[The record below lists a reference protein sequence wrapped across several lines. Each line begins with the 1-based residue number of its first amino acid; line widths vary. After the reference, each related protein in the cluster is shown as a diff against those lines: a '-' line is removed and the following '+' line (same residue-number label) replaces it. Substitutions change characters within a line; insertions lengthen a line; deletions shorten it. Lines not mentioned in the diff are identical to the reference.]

1 MNNEEVENKSAEQ
14 SESFESEKEIRSA
27 HLDKIQEKMNNMD
40 LEKRKSIFK
49 RAVLIVFIFIVVKLC
64 IGIACSRNKT
74 ADVVKE
80 TDNTVIVED
89 SLEQIANKILDYEF
103 MPKDRKKDPE
113 IEKVLDE
120 IVKEDRE
127 EAERA
132 KNEPERLKN
141 SK

>member
-1 MNNEEVENKSAEQ
+1 MNNEKVENKAAEQ

-27 HLDKIQEKMNNMD
+27 HLDKIQDKMNNMD

-64 IGIACSRNKT
+64 IGIACSRIKT
-74 ADVVKE
+74 ADVGKE
-80 TDNTVIVED
+80 TDKAAIVED

-103 MPKDRKKDPE
+103 KPKRKRSQEVEDALNAL
-113 IEKVLDE
+113 VD
-120 IVKEDRE
+120 EDRA
-127 EAERA
+127 EAA
-132 KNEPERLKN
+132 KRDSFNKLN